1 MSKIFV
7 AGSISIGQLDPRV
20 KARID
25 SIVEGDHTVIVGDA
39 NGADSSVQA
48 YLSGKGMAQAIV
60 YCSGPKPRNN
70 IGGWAVVCVDA
81 THAVPGSRAYF
92 TAKDVEMAKAAEF
105 GLMIWDARSTGTLR
119 NVMALLLRRKV
130 SVVFIN
136 TTKSFLTVRG
146 VEQFERLLSFMAA
159 PDLRKAQEKLDLR
172 SCFGQLRNE
181 QAAMFADPG

>member
-7 AGSISIGQLDPRV
+7 AGSISIRQLDPRV

-25 SIVEGDHTVIVGDA
+25 SIVAGDHTVIVGDA

-48 YLSGKGMAQAIV
+48 YLSCKDAAQAIV

-81 THAVPGSRAYF
+81 RHAAPGTRAFF
-92 TAKDVEMAKAAEF
+92 TAKDVEMAKAADF

-119 NVMALLLRRKV
+119 NVMELLLRGKV
-130 SVVFIN
+130 AVVFIN

-146 VEQFERLLSFMAA
+146 VEQLDRLLSFMAA
-159 PDLRKAQEKLDLR
+159 PALRKAEEKPDLR
-172 SCFGQLRNE
+172 TRFGQLRNG
-181 QAAMFADPG
+181 QAAMFADAG

>member
-7 AGSISIGQLDPRV
+7 AGSISIRQLDPRV

-60 YCSGPKPRNN
+60 YCSGPRPRNN
-70 IGGWAVVCVDA
+70 IGGWAVVSVDA
-81 THAVPGSRAYF
+81 RHAAPGSRAYF
-92 TAKDVEMAKAAEF
+92 TAKDVEMAKAADF
-105 GLMIWDARSTGTLR
+105 GLMIWDARSPGTLH
-119 NVMALLLRRKV
+119 NVMELLLRGKIA
-130 SVVFIN
+130 VVFIN
-136 TTKSFLTVRG
+136 TTKAFLTVRG
-146 VEQFERLLSFMAA
+146 VEQLERLLSFMAA
-159 PDLRKAQEKLDLR
+159 PALRKAEEKLNLR
-172 SCFGQLRNE
+172 SCLSQLRNE